1 MKFLII
7 FAIFI
12 AVVVARSPAYQPT
25 TYKPSAQKFPTNS
38 NPIKSASTGDAT
50 ILNRDFMNDG
60 TNYQFAFE
68 TSDGIKRNEV
78 GEQKTIGEGSGI
90 VMRGE
95 YSYIG
100 PDGNTYRVTGFV
112 FKLINF

>member
-12 AVVVARSPAYQPT
+12 AVAVAKSPPRSYQPT
-25 TYKPSAQKFPTNS
+25 TYKPSAQKVPV
-38 NPIKSASTGDAT
+38 KSPTGDAT
-50 ILNRDFMNDG
+50 ILSRDFINDG
-60 TNYQFAFE
+60 YNYQFSFE
-68 TSDGIKRNEV
+68 TSDGIMRNEV
-78 GEQKTIGEGSGI
+78 GEQKKIGEGSGV

-100 PDGNTYRVTGFV
+100 PNGNTYRVRFDLMR
-112 FKLINF
+112 FYLIH